1 MQAQHLVRA
10 SDPLSS
16 VLAAERAIKFA
27 GNHCDRILAA
37 LKAAGQATPH
47 ELEDITGLTVVQID
61 RRLPDLKKAGKAQ
74 VVQRGG
80 MDHSVIKIHT
90 ATSLCRKGGGSALF
104 SVRKR
109 LTAFK
114 RHDCTSVG
122 TDKFK

>member
-1 MQAQHLVRA
+1 MQALHLVRA

-47 ELEDITGLTVVQID
+47 ELEDTTGLTVVQID
-61 RRLPDLKKAGKAQ
+61 RRLPELLRAGRVQ

-80 MDHSVIKIHT
+80 MDLI
-90 ATSLCRKGGGSALF
+90 RGGAR
-104 SVRKR
+104 VWE
-109 LTAFK
+109 A
-114 RHDCTSVG
+114 V
-122 TDKFK
+122 

>member
-37 LKAAGQATPH
+37 LANGRQATAH
-47 ELEDITGLTVVQID
+47 ELERLTGLTVVQAD
-61 RRLPDLKKAGKAQ
+61 RRLPELLRAGRVQ

-80 MDHSVIKIHT
+80 MDLI
-90 ATSLCRKGGGSALF
+90 RGGAR
-104 SVRKR
+104 VWE
-109 LTAFK
+109 A
-114 RHDCTSVG
+114 V
-122 TDKFK
+122 

>member
-37 LKAAGQATPH
+37 LTNGRQATAH
-47 ELEDITGLTVVQID
+47 ELQSITGLTVVQID
-61 RRLPDLKKAGKAQ
+61 RRLPDLQKAGKAQ

-80 MDHSVIKIHT
+80 MDLI
-90 ATSLCRKGGGSALF
+90 RGGAR
-104 SVRKR
+104 VWE
-109 LTAFK
+109 A
-114 RHDCTSVG
+114 V
-122 TDKFK
+122 